1 MRFLFWYPVW
11 DGTNFYVTNYRSVAQ
26 LRQKLFAHHQ
36 SNSKLNVIIICCQY
50 TYRVINGNFAK
61 VGLCTK
67 LFTSFILYLY
77 SVPTPCYMKMCFLG
91 RRKVI
96 VLNYFLYYV
105 IEWLDMDV
113 CDVAKKSIY
122 YTLFINGNAIT
133 WPHSTPEVD
142 YV

>member
-105 IEWLDMDV
+105 IEWPWYGCV
-113 CDVAKKSIY
+113 WCSEKKYLLYI
-122 YTLFINGNAIT
+122 I
-133 WPHSTPEVD
+133 HKR
-142 YV
+142 